1 MRYHAGSLGIT
12 PHRDNRRYRHLI
24 AILTV
29 QGSASFTLCADRDGT
44 ILDQWH
50 TVPNSLVLLRAPG
63 LAGAADSRPFHT
75 VGGPTNDTRI
85 SLTFG

>member
-1 MRYHAGSLGIT
+1 M
-12 PHRDNRRYRHLI
+12 
-24 AILTV
+24 
-29 QGSASFTLCADRDGT
+29 
-44 ILDQWH
+44 H
-50 TVPNSLVLLRAPG
+50 TVPSSLVLLRAPG